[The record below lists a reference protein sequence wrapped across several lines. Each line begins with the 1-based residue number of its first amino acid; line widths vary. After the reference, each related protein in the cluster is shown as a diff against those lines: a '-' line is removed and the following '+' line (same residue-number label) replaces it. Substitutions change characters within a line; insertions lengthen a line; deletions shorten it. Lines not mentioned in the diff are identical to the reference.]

1 LDPSTGLT
9 AKKVMDQLNEHG
21 IGTRPFFYPIHK
33 QPVLI
38 ERGLFSNDTHLNAEH
53 ISKYGFYLPS
63 GLGLSRDEI
72 VRSAN
77 TLLKILD

>member
-1 LDPSTGLT
+1 
-9 AKKVMDQLNEHG
+9 MDQLNEHG